1 MTSRRNVLLGVTF
14 GMIVVVNLGV
24 YRHAMRLH
32 CNPVVS

>member
-14 GMIVVVNLGV
+14 GMIVVVSLGV
-24 YRHAMRLH
+24 YRRAMRLH